1 MVGLSTS
8 LLEAAKYSAKSL
20 FCFVFHQPCVSS
32 CHSTS
37 WKTAFGAI
45 NYYLTSLTN
54 VL

>member
-37 WKTAFGAI
+37 WITAFGGI
-45 NYYLTSLTN
+45 NYYLTILTN